1 MRPKSWYFDLV
12 SKWVSFWWAFK
23 LYNRTRWL
31 HWTCIYSPLIPLKG
45 SSRMFH
51 HWCERTSESFKESWQ
66 AAFVM
71 MQRETYVPSCALCIK
86 VLLRGA
92 RLMWCGLFSLW
103 RTEYFFFFF
112 FFFFLQRW
120 CEVCNYF
127 GSGILL
133 WPTFYTIA
141 WRLICLLALGSYER
155 PI

>member
-71 MQRETYVPSCALCIK
+71 MQRETYVPSCALWITD
-86 VLLRGA
+86 LLRGA
-92 RLMWCGLFSLW
+92 QLMWCGRFSHC
-103 RTEYFFFFF
+103 RPEYFFFFF
-112 FFFFLQRW
+112 FFFFCRGGVKFVTIL
-120 CEVCNYF
+120 EA
-127 GSGILL
+127 GSFFDPLFIQLPGG
-133 WPTFYTIA
+133 WFA
-141 WRLICLLALGSYER
+141 S
-155 PI
+155 